1 LNGRIVE
8 NGRAS
13 KKEKDMNTE
22 EMDNKP
28 ETQPE
33 EVQPD
38 TTQAEASASTE
49 PQVEDSTAK
58 VEEVSVEEKLQ
69 QEVADWKDKYT
80 RLFAEFDNFR
90 KRTIKERADLIS
102 SSTADVLKDML
113 PVIDDFDRAVKANEN
128 VDDITVVKE
137 GFVLIHNKFYKK
149 LESKGLK
156 PIDAQGKPFDTDF
169 HEAITSF
176 PAPSEDMKGKVVD
189 EVEKGYLLNDK
200 VLRFSKVVI
209 GQ

>member
-1 LNGRIVE
+1 
-8 NGRAS
+8 
-13 KKEKDMNTE
+13 MNTE

-38 TTQAEASASTE
+38 TAQAEASASTE

-69 QEVADWKDKYT
+69 REVADWKDKYT

>member
-1 LNGRIVE
+1 
-8 NGRAS
+8 
-13 KKEKDMNTE
+13 MNTE
-22 EMDNKP
+22 EMGNKP
-28 ETQPE
+28 DTQPE
-33 EVQPD
+33 EVQPE
-38 TTQAEASASTE
+38 TAQAEATISPETQSEQASA
-49 PQVEDSTAK
+49 
-58 VEEVSVEEKLQ
+58 EEFSVEEKLQ
-69 QEVADWKDKYT
+69 REVADWKDKYT

-113 PVIDDFDRAVKANEN
+113 PVIDDFDRAVKANES
-128 VDDITVVKE
+128 VDDIAVVKE
-137 GFVLIHNKFYKK
+137 GFVLIHSKFYKK

>member
-1 LNGRIVE
+1 
-8 NGRAS
+8 
-13 KKEKDMNTE
+13 MNTE

-33 EVQPD
+33 EVQPE
-38 TTQAEASASTE
+38 TAQAETPSSSETQPEETPVAA
-49 PQVEDSTAK
+49 
-58 VEEVSVEEKLQ
+58 EEVSVEEKLQ
-69 QEVADWKDKYT
+69 KEVAEWKDKYT

-128 VDDITVVKE
+128 VDDIAVVKE
-137 GFVLIHNKFYKK
+137 GFVLIHSKFYKK

-156 PIDAQGKPFDTDF
+156 PIDATGKPFDTDF

>member
-28 ETQPE
+28 DTQPE
-33 EVQPD
+33 EVQPE
-38 TTQAEASASTE
+38 TAQAEAPTSSETQSEQASAS
-49 PQVEDSTAK
+49 A
-58 VEEVSVEEKLQ
+58 EEFSVEEKLQ
-69 QEVADWKDKYT
+69 REVAEWKDKYT

-113 PVIDDFDRAVKANEN
+113 PVIDDFDRAVKANES
-128 VDDITVVKE
+128 VDDIAVVKE
-137 GFVLIHNKFYKK
+137 GFVLIHSKFYKK

>member
-28 ETQPE
+28 DTQPE
-33 EVQPD
+33 EVQPE
-38 TTQAEASASTE
+38 TAQAEAPTSPETQSEQASAS
-49 PQVEDSTAK
+49 A
-58 VEEVSVEEKLQ
+58 EEFSVEEKLQ
-69 QEVADWKDKYT
+69 SEVAEWKDKYT

-113 PVIDDFDRAVKANEN
+113 PVIDDFDRAVKANES
-128 VDDITVVKE
+128 VDDIAVVKE
-137 GFVLIHNKFYKK
+137 GFVLIHSKFYKK

>member
-1 LNGRIVE
+1 
-8 NGRAS
+8 
-13 KKEKDMNTE
+13 MNTE

-33 EVQPD
+33 EVQPE
-38 TTQAEASASTE
+38 TAQAETPSSSETQPEEAPVA
-49 PQVEDSTAK
+49 A
-58 VEEVSVEEKLQ
+58 EEVSVEEKLQ
-69 QEVADWKDKYT
+69 KEVAEWKDKYT

-128 VDDITVVKE
+128 VDDIAVVKE
-137 GFVLIHNKFYKK
+137 GFVLIHSKFYKK

-156 PIDAQGKPFDTDF
+156 PIDATGKPFDTDF

>member
-1 LNGRIVE
+1 
-8 NGRAS
+8 
-13 KKEKDMNTE
+13 MNTE

-38 TTQAEASASTE
+38 TAQAEVSASTE

-69 QEVADWKDKYT
+69 REVADWKDKYT

>member
-1 LNGRIVE
+1 
-8 NGRAS
+8 
-13 KKEKDMNTE
+13 
-22 EMDNKP
+22 MDNKP

-33 EVQPD
+33 EVQPE
-38 TTQAEASASTE
+38 TAQAETPSSSETQPEEAPVA
-49 PQVEDSTAK
+49 A
-58 VEEVSVEEKLQ
+58 EEVSVEEKLQ
-69 QEVADWKDKYT
+69 KEVAEWKDKYT

-128 VDDITVVKE
+128 VDDIAVVKE
-137 GFVLIHNKFYKK
+137 GFVLIHSKFYKK

-156 PIDAQGKPFDTDF
+156 PIDATGKPFDTDF